1 MSLPAEEILVI
12 APLQESSHAVV
23 SRRYI
28 ACREHEEREPQ
39 RE

>member
-23 SRRYI
+23 SRRYKFVPL
-28 ACREHEEREPQ
+28 CLLGHEALG
-39 RE
+39 